1 MPIRPHPPAKS
12 WRGQPSMTPL
22 GGEDQRIDD
31 LQRQVQADHDA
42 IKPLLDLYNASKII
56 GRILVII
63 GGIAVGAATI
73 FSAVSGYWGHLK

>member
-1 MPIRPHPPAKS
+1 
-12 WRGQPSMTPL
+12 MTGL
-22 GGEDQRIDD
+22 SGDDQRLED

-73 FSAVSGYWGHLK
+73 FTALSGYFGHAK